1 MLSASSMA
9 LITGWVEPSST
20 EGSTPTRSIAVG
32 ADLTEHAKAVVSW
45 RTSTETTGLVEP
57 SLRRCAVVAVMQAV
71 HLWNLDDASGRERR
85 GGS

>member
-1 MLSASSMA
+1 MFSARSMA

-20 EGSTPTRSIAVG
+20 EGSTPRG
-32 ADLTEHAKAVVSW
+32 ASPSVLLTEHAKAVVNW
-45 RTSTETTGLVEP
+45 RTCTETTGLVEP

-85 GGS
+85 HGS